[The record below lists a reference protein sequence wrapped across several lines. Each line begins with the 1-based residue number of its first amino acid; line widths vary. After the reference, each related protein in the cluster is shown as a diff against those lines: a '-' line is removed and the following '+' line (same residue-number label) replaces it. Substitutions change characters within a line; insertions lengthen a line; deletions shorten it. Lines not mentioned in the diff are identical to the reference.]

1 MKEGNYCLYNNNIY
15 DYSIDFDGNSFV
27 STTDKSII
35 DDSFAGPN
43 MRGFYKK
50 KVNISELDKVF
61 RAEHYVTIDGT
72 ELDVLGQ
79 KDEMVLVGTSDARVA
94 ERLGLGRTDKYYYE
108 KWIAK
113 QNTEIKERIVDLN
126 A

>member
-1 MKEGNYCLYNNNIY
+1 MKEGNYCLYKNNIY

-61 RAEHYVTIDGT
+61 RAEHYVIIDGT

>member
-1 MKEGNYCLYNNNIY
+1 MKEGNYCLYKNNIY

-50 KVNISELDKVF
+50 KVNISELDDDYAVF
-61 RAEHYVTIDGT
+61 RERYVKIRVYLENLHKAYVNKTLDNTRICLDIVRMIDHGDDD
-72 ELDVLGQ
+72 ELQ
-79 KDEMVLVGTSDARVA
+79 DAIAAVNR
-94 ERLGLGRTDKYYYE
+94 YYQENIYE
-108 KWIAK
+108 
-113 QNTEIKERIVDLN
+113 E
-126 A
+126 